1 MYSERQMQMD
11 PYKLT
16 IQREIDRW
24 DEGIP
29 LGNGELGALVF
40 GSAKKLTVS
49 LDRGDI
55 WDESG
60 SPENTPG
67 FCYANLVK
75 WAKSGNRKAIYK
87 TFDLP
92 YQRPTP
98 TKLPCGRLE
107 LFVQGDRV
115 PQDCCFALD
124 LKTAVC
130 TFTNGDFRL
139 AAFVHAAQGVGVLK
153 TEGAPVKIHL
163 VRPKFGKRTKY
174 SAFFERFSRRA
185 AVSNKLKNVKY
196 PEPVLKHPFVQDVRV
211 QLFIQPL
218 NDGSAFGV
226 AVGERQTACGQEFA
240 FYAYSGRGE
249 APLENILT
257 EKVTDALQK
266 GYDALFPSHR
276 AWWRAYNARSEICVP
291 DDYIQS
297 RYNMG
302 NYLLGSASRKGNFP
316 MPLQGLWTACDDKY
330 LPPWKGD
337 YHHDLNTELTYLS
350 FLKANRLEQGECFL
364 DYLASLTERGRDFAR
379 NFYDADGICLPA
391 VMDIDGY
398 ALGGWP
404 MYSLSPTNQ
413 LWLCQSFERCYAYTG
428 DVEFLRKTA
437 YPFIEQS
444 ARCILSLLQE
454 DAEGFYVLPVS
465 SSPEIHD
472 NTQKSFLTPNSNYD
486 QALLLYTFS
495 CLARLADVLGKAD
508 DRRLWEATLQKLRPL
523 AVNAAHVLR
532 LSRDEDLRESH
543 RHQSHAMAIYPLRL
557 LDYARPKDAEI
568 IDATLQYTASLGSK
582 AYTGYSF
589 AWLAALYAAAK
600 NGEKALEYLEIF
612 WRYFCSVNTFHLNGD
627 YTKQG
632 YSDLTYR
639 PFTLEGNFCA
649 LDALQEMLLYAENGV
664 LELFPAVPSAW
675 RDVSFR
681 TLRAWGGVLV
691 SAERRGGKLLRAAFT
706 AENDVSFLLRG
717 TVQDLRFTGGESEPT
732 ENGMLIT
739 LKKGETLSIQTEN
752 DA

>member
-1 MYSERQMQMD
+1 MD

-16 IQREIDRW
+16 IPREIDRW

-29 LGNGELGALVF
+29 LGNGEMGALVF

-55 WDESG
+55 WDKSG

-75 WAKSGNRKAIYK
+75 WAKSGDRKAIYK

-196 PEPVLKHPFVQDVRV
+196 PEPVLKHPFVQDVCV

-249 APLENILT
+249 ALENILT
-257 EKVTDALQK
+257 EKVTDALRK

-316 MPLQGLWTACDDKY
+316 MPLQGLWTACDDQY

-428 DVEFLRKTA
+428 DKEFLRKTA

-543 RHQSHAMAIYPLRL
+543 RHQSHAMAIPTVILAIGFTYMPYDSMTMLWKCVTVL
-557 LDYARPKDAEI
+557 LYNIGFQFFYMFMFDSYTNI
-568 IDATLQYTASLGSK
+568 INVLSPNTYERSDVNSVTAVVD
-582 AYTGYSF
+582 SF
-589 AWLAALYAAAK
+589 APTIAGFLLPLLAQLITGQNTIYDMRIYRAVFPPLLLF
-600 NGEKALEYLEIF
+600 GLLLTVFIH
-612 WRYFCSVNTFHLNGD
+612 VNTEEKIVQAKTHVVQIKFW
-627 YTKQG
+627 
-632 YSDLTYR
+632 
-639 PFTLEGNFCA
+639 
-649 LDALQEMLLYAENGV
+649 DALRAVVKNKYFWIISLAGWIGFLESSFATILAWLYN
-664 LELFPAVPSAW
+664 
-675 RDVSFR
+675 
-681 TLRAWGGVLV
+681 
-691 SAERRGGKLLRAAFT
+691 RRW
-706 AENDVSFLLRG
+706 
-717 TVQDLRFTGGESEPT
+717 
-732 ENGMLIT
+732 
-739 LKKGETLSIQTEN
+739 
-752 DA
+752 

>member
-16 IQREIDRW
+16 IPREIDRW

-29 LGNGELGALVF
+29 LGNGEMGALVF

-55 WDESG
+55 WDKSG

-107 LFVQGDRV
+107 LLVQGDRV

-139 AAFVHAAQGVGVLK
+139 AAFVHAAQGVGMLK
-153 TEGAPVKIHL
+153 TEGAPVKIRL

-196 PEPVLKHPFVQDVRV
+196 PAPVLKQQLVRDVRV

-257 EKVTDALQK
+257 EKVTDALRK

-276 AWWRAYNARSEICVP
+276 AWWRAYNARSEVCVP

-302 NYLLGSASRKGNFP
+302 NYLLGSASRKGCFP

-379 NFYDADGICLPA
+379 DFYDADGICLPA
-391 VMDIDGY
+391 VMDIDGC

-454 DAEGFYVLPVS
+454 DAEGFYVLPIS

-543 RHQSHAMAIYPLRL
+543 RHQSHAMAIPTVILAIGFTYMPYDSMTMLWKCVTVL
-557 LDYARPKDAEI
+557 LYNIGFQFFYMFMFDSYTNI
-568 IDATLQYTASLGSK
+568 INVLSPNTYERSDVNSVTAVVD
-582 AYTGYSF
+582 SF
-589 AWLAALYAAAK
+589 APTIAGFLLPLLAQLITGQNTIYDMRIYRAVFPPLLLFGLLLTVFIHVNTEEKIVQAKTHVVQIKFWDALRAVAK
-600 NGEKALEYLEIF
+600 NKYFWIISLAGWIGFLESSFATILA
-612 WRYFCSVNTFHLNGD
+612 W
-627 YTKQG
+627 
-632 YSDLTYR
+632 
-639 PFTLEGNFCA
+639 
-649 LDALQEMLLYAENGV
+649 LYN
-664 LELFPAVPSAW
+664 
-675 RDVSFR
+675 
-681 TLRAWGGVLV
+681 
-691 SAERRGGKLLRAAFT
+691 RRW
-706 AENDVSFLLRG
+706 
-717 TVQDLRFTGGESEPT
+717 
-732 ENGMLIT
+732 
-739 LKKGETLSIQTEN
+739 
-752 DA
+752 

>member
-16 IQREIDRW
+16 IPREIDRW

-29 LGNGELGALVF
+29 LGNGEMGALVF

-55 WDESG
+55 WDKSG

-75 WAKSGNRKAIYK
+75 WAKNGDRKAIYK

-107 LFVQGDRV
+107 LLVQGDRV
-115 PQDCCFALD
+115 PQDCCFSLD
-124 LKTAVC
+124 LKTAIC

-139 AAFVHAAQGVGVLK
+139 AAFVHAAQGVGMLK
-153 TEGAPVKIHL
+153 TEGAPVKIRL

-196 PEPVLKHPFVQDVRV
+196 PAPVFKQQLVRDVRV

-226 AVGERQTACGQEFA
+226 AVGERQTAWGQEFA

-257 EKVTDALQK
+257 EKVTDALRK

-316 MPLQGLWTACDDKY
+316 MPLQGLWTACDDQY

-379 NFYDADGICLPA
+379 DFYDADGICLPA

-543 RHQSHAMAIYPLRL
+543 RHQSHAMAIPTVILAIGFTYMPYDSMTMLWKCVTVL
-557 LDYARPKDAEI
+557 LYNIGFQFFYMFMFDSYTNI
-568 IDATLQYTASLGSK
+568 INVLSPNTYERSDVNSVTAVVD
-582 AYTGYSF
+582 SF
-589 AWLAALYAAAK
+589 APTIAGFLLPLLAQLITGQNTIYDMRIYRAVFPPLLLFGLLLTVFIHVNTEEKIVQAKTHVVQIKFWDALRAVAK
-600 NGEKALEYLEIF
+600 NKYFWIISLAGWIGFLESSFATILA
-612 WRYFCSVNTFHLNGD
+612 W
-627 YTKQG
+627 
-632 YSDLTYR
+632 
-639 PFTLEGNFCA
+639 
-649 LDALQEMLLYAENGV
+649 LYN
-664 LELFPAVPSAW
+664 
-675 RDVSFR
+675 
-681 TLRAWGGVLV
+681 
-691 SAERRGGKLLRAAFT
+691 RRW
-706 AENDVSFLLRG
+706 
-717 TVQDLRFTGGESEPT
+717 
-732 ENGMLIT
+732 
-739 LKKGETLSIQTEN
+739 
-752 DA
+752 

>member
-1 MYSERQMQMD
+1 MQMD

-16 IQREIDRW
+16 ISREIDRW

-55 WDESG
+55 WDKSG

-75 WAKSGNRKAIYK
+75 WAKSGDRKAIYK

-115 PQDCCFALD
+115 PQDCCFSLD

-139 AAFVHAAQGVGVLK
+139 AAFVHAAQGVGMLK

-196 PEPVLKHPFVQDVRV
+196 PAPVLKQQLVRDVCV

-249 APLENILT
+249 ALENILT
-257 EKVTDALQK
+257 EKVTDALRK

-316 MPLQGLWTACDDKY
+316 MPLQGLWTACDDQY

-379 NFYDADGICLPA
+379 DFYEADGICLPA

-428 DVEFLRKTA
+428 DKEFLRKTA

-532 LSRDEDLRESH
+532 LSPDEDLRESH
-543 RHQSHAMAIYPLRL
+543 RHQSHAMAIPTVILAIGFTYMPYDSMTMLWKCVTVL
-557 LDYARPKDAEI
+557 LYNIGFQFFYMFMFDSYTNI
-568 IDATLQYTASLGSK
+568 INVLSPNTYERSDVNSVTAVVD
-582 AYTGYSF
+582 SF
-589 AWLAALYAAAK
+589 APTIAGFLLPLLAQLITGQNTIYDMRIYRAVFPPLLLF
-600 NGEKALEYLEIF
+600 GLLLTVFIH
-612 WRYFCSVNTFHLNGD
+612 VNTEEKIVQAKTHVVQIKFW
-627 YTKQG
+627 
-632 YSDLTYR
+632 
-639 PFTLEGNFCA
+639 
-649 LDALQEMLLYAENGV
+649 DALRAVMKNKYFWIISLAGWIGFLESSFATILAWLYN
-664 LELFPAVPSAW
+664 
-675 RDVSFR
+675 
-681 TLRAWGGVLV
+681 
-691 SAERRGGKLLRAAFT
+691 RRW
-706 AENDVSFLLRG
+706 
-717 TVQDLRFTGGESEPT
+717 
-732 ENGMLIT
+732 
-739 LKKGETLSIQTEN
+739 
-752 DA
+752 

>member
-16 IQREIDRW
+16 IPREIDRW

-55 WDESG
+55 WDKSG

-75 WAKSGNRKAIYK
+75 WAKSGDRKAIYK

-107 LFVQGDRV
+107 LFVQDDRV
-115 PQDCCFALD
+115 PQDCCFSLD

-139 AAFVHAAQGVGVLK
+139 AAFVHAAQGVGMLK
-153 TEGAPVKIHL
+153 TEGAPVKIRL

-196 PEPVLKHPFVQDVRV
+196 PAPVLKQQLVRDVRV

-428 DVEFLRKTA
+428 DKEFLRKTA

-543 RHQSHAMAIYPLRL
+543 RHQSHAMAIPTVILAIGFTYMPYDSMTMLWKCVTVL
-557 LDYARPKDAEI
+557 LYNIGFQFFYMFMFDSYTNI
-568 IDATLQYTASLGSK
+568 INVLSPNTYERSDVNSVTAVVD
-582 AYTGYSF
+582 SF
-589 AWLAALYAAAK
+589 APTIAGFLLPLLAQLITGQNTIYDMRIYRAVFPPLLLFGLLLTVFIHVNTEEKIVQAKTHVVQIKFWDALRAVAK
-600 NGEKALEYLEIF
+600 NKYFWIISLAGWIGFLESSFATILA
-612 WRYFCSVNTFHLNGD
+612 W
-627 YTKQG
+627 
-632 YSDLTYR
+632 
-639 PFTLEGNFCA
+639 
-649 LDALQEMLLYAENGV
+649 LYN
-664 LELFPAVPSAW
+664 
-675 RDVSFR
+675 
-681 TLRAWGGVLV
+681 
-691 SAERRGGKLLRAAFT
+691 RRW
-706 AENDVSFLLRG
+706 
-717 TVQDLRFTGGESEPT
+717 
-732 ENGMLIT
+732 
-739 LKKGETLSIQTEN
+739 
-752 DA
+752 

>member
-16 IQREIDRW
+16 IPREIDRW

-29 LGNGELGALVF
+29 LGNGEMGALVF

-55 WDESG
+55 WDKSG

-115 PQDCCFALD
+115 PQDCCFSLD

-139 AAFVHAAQGVGVLK
+139 AAFVHAAQGVGMLK

-196 PEPVLKHPFVQDVRV
+196 PAPVLKQQLVRDVRV
-211 QLFIQPL
+211 QFFVQPL

-226 AVGERQTACGQEFA
+226 AVGERQTAYGQEFA

-249 APLENILT
+249 ALENILT
-257 EKVTDALQK
+257 EKVTDALRK

-316 MPLQGLWTACDDKY
+316 MPLQGLWTACDDQY

-379 NFYDADGICLPA
+379 DFYDADGICLPA

-428 DVEFLRKTA
+428 DKEFLRKTA

-454 DAEGFYVLPVS
+454 DAEGFYVLPIS

-543 RHQSHAMAIYPLRL
+543 RHQSHAKAIPTVILAIGFTYMPYDSMTMLWKCVTVL
-557 LDYARPKDAEI
+557 LYNIGFQFFYMFMFDSYTNI
-568 IDATLQYTASLGSK
+568 INVLSPNTYERSDVNSVTAVVD
-582 AYTGYSF
+582 SF
-589 AWLAALYAAAK
+589 APTIAGFLLPLLAQLITGQNTIYDMRIYRAVFPPLLLFGLLLTVFIHVNTEEKIVQAKTHVVQIKFWDALRAVAK
-600 NGEKALEYLEIF
+600 NKYFWIISLAGWIGFLESSFATILA
-612 WRYFCSVNTFHLNGD
+612 W
-627 YTKQG
+627 
-632 YSDLTYR
+632 
-639 PFTLEGNFCA
+639 
-649 LDALQEMLLYAENGV
+649 LYN
-664 LELFPAVPSAW
+664 
-675 RDVSFR
+675 
-681 TLRAWGGVLV
+681 
-691 SAERRGGKLLRAAFT
+691 RRW
-706 AENDVSFLLRG
+706 
-717 TVQDLRFTGGESEPT
+717 
-732 ENGMLIT
+732 
-739 LKKGETLSIQTEN
+739 
-752 DA
+752 

>member
-1 MYSERQMQMD
+1 MD

-16 IQREIDRW
+16 IPREIDRW

-55 WDESG
+55 WDKSG

-67 FCYANLVK
+67 FCYANLIK

-107 LFVQGDRV
+107 LIVQDDGGS
-115 PQDCCFALD
+115 QDCCFALD

-139 AAFVHAAQGVGVLK
+139 AAFVHAAQGVGMLK
-153 TEGAPVKIHL
+153 TEGAPVIIHL

-196 PEPVLKHPFVQDVRV
+196 PAPVLKQLLVRDVRV
-211 QLFIQPL
+211 QFFVQPL

-226 AVGERQTACGQEFA
+226 AVGERRTAYGQEFA
-240 FYAYSGRGE
+240 FYAYGTRGE
-249 APLENILT
+249 TPIENILT
-257 EKVTDALQK
+257 EKVVEALRK

-316 MPLQGLWTACDDKY
+316 MPLQGLWTACDDQY

-379 NFYDADGICLPA
+379 DFYDADGICLPA

-454 DAEGFYVLPVS
+454 DAEGFYVLPIS

-495 CLARLADVLGKAD
+495 SLAQLAGVLGKAD

-532 LSRDEDLRESH
+532 LSPDEDLQESH
-543 RHQSHAMAIYPLRL
+543 RHQSHAMAIPTVILAIGFTYMPYDSMTMLWKCVTVL
-557 LDYARPKDAEI
+557 LYNIGFQFFYMFMFDSYTNI
-568 IDATLQYTASLGSK
+568 INVLSPNTYERSDVNSVTAVVD
-582 AYTGYSF
+582 SF
-589 AWLAALYAAAK
+589 APTIAGFLLPLLAQLITGQNTIYDMRIYRAVFPPLLLF
-600 NGEKALEYLEIF
+600 GLLLTVFIH
-612 WRYFCSVNTFHLNGD
+612 VNTEEKIVQAKTHVVQIKFW
-627 YTKQG
+627 
-632 YSDLTYR
+632 
-639 PFTLEGNFCA
+639 
-649 LDALQEMLLYAENGV
+649 DALRAVMKNKYFWIISLAGWIGFLESSFATILAWLYN
-664 LELFPAVPSAW
+664 
-675 RDVSFR
+675 
-681 TLRAWGGVLV
+681 
-691 SAERRGGKLLRAAFT
+691 RRW
-706 AENDVSFLLRG
+706 
-717 TVQDLRFTGGESEPT
+717 
-732 ENGMLIT
+732 
-739 LKKGETLSIQTEN
+739 
-752 DA
+752 

>member
-16 IQREIDRW
+16 ISREIDRW

-55 WDESG
+55 WDKSG

-75 WAKSGNRKAIYK
+75 WAKSGDRKAIYK

-115 PQDCCFALD
+115 PQDCCFSLD

-139 AAFVHAAQGVGVLK
+139 AAFVHAAQGVGMLK

-196 PEPVLKHPFVQDVRV
+196 PAPVLKQQLVRDVCV

-249 APLENILT
+249 ALENILT
-257 EKVTDALQK
+257 EKVTDALRK

-316 MPLQGLWTACDDKY
+316 MPLQGLWTACDDQY

-337 YHHDLNTELTYLS
+337 YHHELNTELTYLC
-350 FLKANRLEQGECFL
+350 FLKAIRLEQGE
-364 DYLASLTERGRDFAR
+364 
-379 NFYDADGICLPA
+379 
-391 VMDIDGY
+391 
-398 ALGGWP
+398 
-404 MYSLSPTNQ
+404 
-413 LWLCQSFERCYAYTG
+413 
-428 DVEFLRKTA
+428 
-437 YPFIEQS
+437 
-444 ARCILSLLQE
+444 
-454 DAEGFYVLPVS
+454 
-465 SSPEIHD
+465 
-472 NTQKSFLTPNSNYD
+472 
-486 QALLLYTFS
+486 
-495 CLARLADVLGKAD
+495 
-508 DRRLWEATLQKLRPL
+508 
-523 AVNAAHVLR
+523 
-532 LSRDEDLRESH
+532 
-543 RHQSHAMAIYPLRL
+543 
-557 LDYARPKDAEI
+557 
-568 IDATLQYTASLGSK
+568 
-582 AYTGYSF
+582 
-589 AWLAALYAAAK
+589 
-600 NGEKALEYLEIF
+600 
-612 WRYFCSVNTFHLNGD
+612 
-627 YTKQG
+627 
-632 YSDLTYR
+632 
-639 PFTLEGNFCA
+639 
-649 LDALQEMLLYAENGV
+649 
-664 LELFPAVPSAW
+664 
-675 RDVSFR
+675 
-681 TLRAWGGVLV
+681 
-691 SAERRGGKLLRAAFT
+691 
-706 AENDVSFLLRG
+706 
-717 TVQDLRFTGGESEPT
+717 
-732 ENGMLIT
+732 
-739 LKKGETLSIQTEN
+739 
-752 DA
+752 

>member
-16 IQREIDRW
+16 IPREIDRW

-29 LGNGELGALVF
+29 LGNGEMGALVF

-55 WDESG
+55 WDKSG

-115 PQDCCFALD
+115 PQDCCFSLD

-139 AAFVHAAQGVGVLK
+139 AAFVHAAQGVGMLK
-153 TEGAPVKIHL
+153 TEGAPVKIRL

-196 PEPVLKHPFVQDVRV
+196 PEPVLKHPLVQDVCV

-249 APLENILT
+249 ALENILT
-257 EKVTDALQK
+257 EKVTDALRK

-316 MPLQGLWTACDDKY
+316 MPLQGLWTACDDQY

-379 NFYDADGICLPA
+379 DFYDADGICLPA

-454 DAEGFYVLPVS
+454 DAEGFYVLPIS

-543 RHQSHAMAIYPLRL
+543 RHQSHAMAIPTVILAIGFTYMPYDSMTMLWKCVTVL
-557 LDYARPKDAEI
+557 LYNIGFQFFYMFMFDSYTNI
-568 IDATLQYTASLGSK
+568 INVLSPNTYERSDVNSVTAVVD
-582 AYTGYSF
+582 SF
-589 AWLAALYAAAK
+589 APTIAGFLLPLLAQLITGQNTIYDMRIYRAVFPPLLLF
-600 NGEKALEYLEIF
+600 GLLLTVFIH
-612 WRYFCSVNTFHLNGD
+612 VNTEEKIVQAKTHVVQIKFW
-627 YTKQG
+627 
-632 YSDLTYR
+632 
-639 PFTLEGNFCA
+639 
-649 LDALQEMLLYAENGV
+649 DALRAVVKNKYFWIISLAGWIGFLESSFATILAWLYN
-664 LELFPAVPSAW
+664 
-675 RDVSFR
+675 
-681 TLRAWGGVLV
+681 
-691 SAERRGGKLLRAAFT
+691 RRW
-706 AENDVSFLLRG
+706 
-717 TVQDLRFTGGESEPT
+717 
-732 ENGMLIT
+732 
-739 LKKGETLSIQTEN
+739 
-752 DA
+752 

>member
-16 IQREIDRW
+16 IPREIDRW

-29 LGNGELGALVF
+29 LGNGEMGALVF

-55 WDESG
+55 WDKSG

-115 PQDCCFALD
+115 PQDCCFSLD

-139 AAFVHAAQGVGVLK
+139 AAFVHAAQGVGMLK

-196 PEPVLKHPFVQDVRV
+196 PAPVLKQQLVRDVRV
-211 QLFIQPL
+211 QFFVQPL

-226 AVGERQTACGQEFA
+226 AVGERQTAYGQEFA

-249 APLENILT
+249 ALENILT
-257 EKVTDALQK
+257 EKVTDALRK

-316 MPLQGLWTACDDKY
+316 MPLQGLWTACDDQY

-379 NFYDADGICLPA
+379 DFYDADGICLPA

-543 RHQSHAMAIYPLRL
+543 RHQSHAMAIPTVILAIGFTYMPYDSMTMLWKCVTVL
-557 LDYARPKDAEI
+557 LYNIGFQFFYMFMFDSYTNI
-568 IDATLQYTASLGSK
+568 INVLSPNTYERSDVNSVTAVVD
-582 AYTGYSF
+582 SF
-589 AWLAALYAAAK
+589 APTIAGFLLPLLAQLITGQNTIYDMRIYRAVFPPLLLFGLLLTVFIHVNTEEKIVQAKTHVVQIKFWDALRAVAK
-600 NGEKALEYLEIF
+600 NKYFWIISLAGWIGFLESSFATILA
-612 WRYFCSVNTFHLNGD
+612 W
-627 YTKQG
+627 
-632 YSDLTYR
+632 
-639 PFTLEGNFCA
+639 
-649 LDALQEMLLYAENGV
+649 LYN
-664 LELFPAVPSAW
+664 
-675 RDVSFR
+675 
-681 TLRAWGGVLV
+681 
-691 SAERRGGKLLRAAFT
+691 RRW
-706 AENDVSFLLRG
+706 
-717 TVQDLRFTGGESEPT
+717 
-732 ENGMLIT
+732 
-739 LKKGETLSIQTEN
+739 
-752 DA
+752 

>member
-16 IQREIDRW
+16 IPREIDRW

-55 WDESG
+55 WDKSG

-67 FCYANLVK
+67 FCYANLIK

-107 LFVQGDRV
+107 LIVQDDGGS
-115 PQDCCFALD
+115 QDCCFALD

-139 AAFVHAAQGVGVLK
+139 AAFVHAAQGVGMLK
-153 TEGAPVKIHL
+153 TEGAPVIIHL

-196 PEPVLKHPFVQDVRV
+196 PAPVLKQLLVRDVRV
-211 QLFIQPL
+211 QFFVQPL

-226 AVGERQTACGQEFA
+226 AVGERRTAYGQEFA
-240 FYAYSGRGE
+240 FYAYGTRGE
-249 APLENILT
+249 TPIENILT
-257 EKVTDALQK
+257 EKVVEALRK

-316 MPLQGLWTACDDKY
+316 MPLQGLWTACDDQY

-379 NFYDADGICLPA
+379 DFYDADGICLPA

-428 DVEFLRKTA
+428 DKEFLRKTA

-532 LSRDEDLRESH
+532 LSPDEDLRESH
-543 RHQSHAMAIYPLRL
+543 RHQSHAMAIPTVILAIGFTYMPYDSMTMLWKCVTVL
-557 LDYARPKDAEI
+557 LYNIGFQFFYMFMFDSYTNI
-568 IDATLQYTASLGSK
+568 INVLSPNTYERSDVNSVSVTAVVD
-582 AYTGYSF
+582 SF
-589 AWLAALYAAAK
+589 APTIAGFLLPLLAQLITGQNTIYDMRIYRAVFPPLLLF
-600 NGEKALEYLEIF
+600 GLLLTVFIH
-612 WRYFCSVNTFHLNGD
+612 VNTEEKIVQAKTHVVQIKFW
-627 YTKQG
+627 
-632 YSDLTYR
+632 
-639 PFTLEGNFCA
+639 
-649 LDALQEMLLYAENGV
+649 DALRAVMKNKYFWIISLAGWIGFLESSFATILAWLYN
-664 LELFPAVPSAW
+664 
-675 RDVSFR
+675 
-681 TLRAWGGVLV
+681 
-691 SAERRGGKLLRAAFT
+691 RRW
-706 AENDVSFLLRG
+706 
-717 TVQDLRFTGGESEPT
+717 
-732 ENGMLIT
+732 
-739 LKKGETLSIQTEN
+739 
-752 DA
+752 

>member
-1 MYSERQMQMD
+1 MQMD

-16 IQREIDRW
+16 IPREIDRW

-55 WDESG
+55 WDKSG

-75 WAKSGNRKAIYK
+75 WAKSGDRKAIYK

-107 LFVQGDRV
+107 LFVQDDRV
-115 PQDCCFALD
+115 PQDCCFSLD

-139 AAFVHAAQGVGVLK
+139 AAFVHAAQGVGMLK
-153 TEGAPVKIHL
+153 TEGAPVKIRL

-196 PEPVLKHPFVQDVRV
+196 PAPVLKQQLVRDVRV

-543 RHQSHAMAIYPLRL
+543 RHQSHAMAIPTVILAIGFTYMPYDSMTMLWKCVTVL
-557 LDYARPKDAEI
+557 LYNIGFQFFYMFMFDSYTNI
-568 IDATLQYTASLGSK
+568 INVLSPNTYERSDVNSVTAVVD
-582 AYTGYSF
+582 SF
-589 AWLAALYAAAK
+589 APTIAGFLLPLLAQLITGQNTIYDMRIYRAVFPPLLLF
-600 NGEKALEYLEIF
+600 GLLLTVFIH
-612 WRYFCSVNTFHLNGD
+612 VNTEEKIVQAKTHVVQIKFW
-627 YTKQG
+627 
-632 YSDLTYR
+632 
-639 PFTLEGNFCA
+639 
-649 LDALQEMLLYAENGV
+649 DALRAVVKNKYFWIISLAGWIGFLESSFATILAWLYN
-664 LELFPAVPSAW
+664 
-675 RDVSFR
+675 
-681 TLRAWGGVLV
+681 
-691 SAERRGGKLLRAAFT
+691 RRW
-706 AENDVSFLLRG
+706 
-717 TVQDLRFTGGESEPT
+717 
-732 ENGMLIT
+732 
-739 LKKGETLSIQTEN
+739 
-752 DA
+752 

>member
-16 IQREIDRW
+16 IPREIDRW

-29 LGNGELGALVF
+29 LGNGEMGALVF

-55 WDESG
+55 WDKSG

-75 WAKSGNRKAIYK
+75 WAKSGDRKAIYK

-196 PEPVLKHPFVQDVRV
+196 PEPVLKHPFVQDVCV

-249 APLENILT
+249 ALENILT
-257 EKVTDALQK
+257 EKVTDALRK

-316 MPLQGLWTACDDKY
+316 MPLQGLWTACDDQY

-379 NFYDADGICLPA
+379 DFYEADGICLPA

-428 DVEFLRKTA
+428 DKEFLRKTA

-543 RHQSHAMAIYPLRL
+543 RHQSHAMAIPTVILAIGFTYMPYDSMTMLWKCVTVL
-557 LDYARPKDAEI
+557 LYNIGFQFFYMFMFDSYTNI
-568 IDATLQYTASLGSK
+568 INVLSPNTYERSDVNSVTAVVD
-582 AYTGYSF
+582 SF
-589 AWLAALYAAAK
+589 APTIAGFLLPLLAQLITGQNTIYDMRIYRAVFPPLLLFGLLLTVFIHVNTEEKIVQAKTHVVQIKFWDALRAVAK
-600 NGEKALEYLEIF
+600 NKYFWIISLAGWIGFLESSFATILA
-612 WRYFCSVNTFHLNGD
+612 W
-627 YTKQG
+627 
-632 YSDLTYR
+632 
-639 PFTLEGNFCA
+639 
-649 LDALQEMLLYAENGV
+649 LYN
-664 LELFPAVPSAW
+664 
-675 RDVSFR
+675 
-681 TLRAWGGVLV
+681 
-691 SAERRGGKLLRAAFT
+691 RRW
-706 AENDVSFLLRG
+706 
-717 TVQDLRFTGGESEPT
+717 
-732 ENGMLIT
+732 
-739 LKKGETLSIQTEN
+739 
-752 DA
+752 

>member
-16 IQREIDRW
+16 IPREIDRW

-29 LGNGELGALVF
+29 LGNGEMGALVF

-55 WDESG
+55 WDKSG

-75 WAKSGNRKAIYK
+75 WAKSGDRKAIYK

-139 AAFVHAAQGVGVLK
+139 AAFVHAAQGVGMLK
-153 TEGAPVKIHL
+153 TEGAPVKIRL

-196 PEPVLKHPFVQDVRV
+196 PEPVLKHPLVQDVCV

-249 APLENILT
+249 ALENILT
-257 EKVTDALQK
+257 EKVTDALRK

-316 MPLQGLWTACDDKY
+316 MPLQGLWTACDDQY

-379 NFYDADGICLPA
+379 DFYDADGICLPA

-428 DVEFLRKTA
+428 DKEFLRKTA

-532 LSRDEDLRESH
+532 LSPDEDLRESH
-543 RHQSHAMAIYPLRL
+543 RHQSHAMAIPTVILAIGFTYMPYDSMTMLWKCVTVL
-557 LDYARPKDAEI
+557 LYNIGFQFFYMFMFDSYTNI
-568 IDATLQYTASLGSK
+568 INVLSPNTYERSDVNSVTAVVD
-582 AYTGYSF
+582 SF
-589 AWLAALYAAAK
+589 APTIAGFLLPLLAQLITGQNTIYDMRIYRAVFPPLLLFGLLLTVFIHVNTEEKIVQAKTHVVQIKFWDALRAVAK
-600 NGEKALEYLEIF
+600 NKYFWIISLAGWIGFLESSFATILA
-612 WRYFCSVNTFHLNGD
+612 W
-627 YTKQG
+627 
-632 YSDLTYR
+632 
-639 PFTLEGNFCA
+639 
-649 LDALQEMLLYAENGV
+649 LYN
-664 LELFPAVPSAW
+664 
-675 RDVSFR
+675 
-681 TLRAWGGVLV
+681 
-691 SAERRGGKLLRAAFT
+691 RRW
-706 AENDVSFLLRG
+706 
-717 TVQDLRFTGGESEPT
+717 
-732 ENGMLIT
+732 
-739 LKKGETLSIQTEN
+739 
-752 DA
+752 

>member
-1 MYSERQMQMD
+1 MQMD

-29 LGNGELGALVF
+29 LGNGEMGALVF

-55 WDESG
+55 WDKSG

-115 PQDCCFALD
+115 PQDCCFSLD

-139 AAFVHAAQGVGVLK
+139 AAFVHAAQGVGMLK
-153 TEGAPVKIHL
+153 TEGAPVKIRL

-196 PEPVLKHPFVQDVRV
+196 PAPVFKQQLVRDVRV

-226 AVGERQTACGQEFA
+226 AVGERQTAWGQEFA

-257 EKVTDALQK
+257 EKVTDALRK

-316 MPLQGLWTACDDKY
+316 MPLQGLWTACDDQY

-379 NFYDADGICLPA
+379 DFYDADGICLPA

-543 RHQSHAMAIYPLRL
+543 RHQSHAMAIPTVILAIGFTYMPYDSMTMLWKCVTVL
-557 LDYARPKDAEI
+557 LYNIGFQFFSMFMFDSYTNI
-568 IDATLQYTASLGSK
+568 INVLSPNTYERSDVNSVTAVVD
-582 AYTGYSF
+582 SF
-589 AWLAALYAAAK
+589 APTIAGFLLPLLAQLITGQNTIYDMRIYRAVFPPLLLFGLLLTVFIHVNTEEKIVQAKTHVVQIKFWDALRAVAK
-600 NGEKALEYLEIF
+600 NKYFWIISLAGWIGFLESSFATILA
-612 WRYFCSVNTFHLNGD
+612 W
-627 YTKQG
+627 
-632 YSDLTYR
+632 
-639 PFTLEGNFCA
+639 
-649 LDALQEMLLYAENGV
+649 LYN
-664 LELFPAVPSAW
+664 
-675 RDVSFR
+675 
-681 TLRAWGGVLV
+681 
-691 SAERRGGKLLRAAFT
+691 RRW
-706 AENDVSFLLRG
+706 
-717 TVQDLRFTGGESEPT
+717 
-732 ENGMLIT
+732 
-739 LKKGETLSIQTEN
+739 
-752 DA
+752 

>member
-1 MYSERQMQMD
+1 MD

-16 IQREIDRW
+16 IPREIDRW

-55 WDESG
+55 WDKSG

-75 WAKSGNRKAIYK
+75 WAKSGDRKAIYK

-107 LFVQGDRV
+107 LFVQDDRV
-115 PQDCCFALD
+115 PQDCCFSLD

-139 AAFVHAAQGVGVLK
+139 AAFVHAAQGVGMLK
-153 TEGAPVKIHL
+153 TEGAPVKIRL

-196 PEPVLKHPFVQDVRV
+196 PAPVLKQQLVRDVRV

-543 RHQSHAMAIYPLRL
+543 RHQSHAMAIPTVILAIGFTYMPYDSMTMLWKCVTVL
-557 LDYARPKDAEI
+557 LYNIGFQFFYMFMFDSYTNI
-568 IDATLQYTASLGSK
+568 INVLSPNTYERSDVNSVTAVVD
-582 AYTGYSF
+582 SF
-589 AWLAALYAAAK
+589 APTIAGFLLPLLAQLITGQNTIYDMRIYRAVFPPLLLF
-600 NGEKALEYLEIF
+600 GLLLTVFIH
-612 WRYFCSVNTFHLNGD
+612 VNTEEKIVQAKTHVVQIKFW
-627 YTKQG
+627 
-632 YSDLTYR
+632 
-639 PFTLEGNFCA
+639 
-649 LDALQEMLLYAENGV
+649 DALRAVVKNKYFWIISLAGWIGFLESSFATILAWLYN
-664 LELFPAVPSAW
+664 
-675 RDVSFR
+675 
-681 TLRAWGGVLV
+681 
-691 SAERRGGKLLRAAFT
+691 RRW
-706 AENDVSFLLRG
+706 
-717 TVQDLRFTGGESEPT
+717 
-732 ENGMLIT
+732 
-739 LKKGETLSIQTEN
+739 
-752 DA
+752 

>member
-55 WDESG
+55 WDKSG

-139 AAFVHAAQGVGVLK
+139 AAFVHVAQGVGMLK
-153 TEGAPVKIHL
+153 TEGAPVKIRL

-196 PEPVLKHPFVQDVRV
+196 PEPVLKQQLVRDVRV

-226 AVGERQTACGQEFA
+226 AVGERQTAWGQEFA

-249 APLENILT
+249 ALENILT
-257 EKVTDALQK
+257 EKVTDALRK

-428 DVEFLRKTA
+428 DIEFLRKTA

-454 DAEGFYVLPVS
+454 DTEGFYVLPIS

-508 DRRLWEATLQKLRPL
+508 DRRLWEATLQKLCPL

-543 RHQSHAMAIYPLRL
+543 RHQSHAMAIPTVILAIGFTYMPYDSMTMLWKCVTVL
-557 LDYARPKDAEI
+557 LYNIGFQFFYMFMFDSYTNI
-568 IDATLQYTASLGSK
+568 INVLSPNTYERSDVNSVTAVVD
-582 AYTGYSF
+582 SF
-589 AWLAALYAAAK
+589 APTIAGFLLPLLAQLIAGQNTIYDMRIYRAVFPPLLLFGLLLTVFIHVNTEEKIVQAKTHVVQIKFWDALRAVAK
-600 NGEKALEYLEIF
+600 NKYFWIISLAGWIGFLESSFATILA
-612 WRYFCSVNTFHLNGD
+612 W
-627 YTKQG
+627 
-632 YSDLTYR
+632 
-639 PFTLEGNFCA
+639 
-649 LDALQEMLLYAENGV
+649 LYN
-664 LELFPAVPSAW
+664 
-675 RDVSFR
+675 
-681 TLRAWGGVLV
+681 
-691 SAERRGGKLLRAAFT
+691 RRW
-706 AENDVSFLLRG
+706 
-717 TVQDLRFTGGESEPT
+717 
-732 ENGMLIT
+732 
-739 LKKGETLSIQTEN
+739 
-752 DA
+752 

>member
-1 MYSERQMQMD
+1 MKHILVHSEGQMQMD

-16 IQREIDRW
+16 IQREINRW

-55 WDESG
+55 WDKSG

-75 WAKSGNRKAIYK
+75 WAKSGDRKAIYK

-124 LKTAVC
+124 LKTAAC
-130 TFTNGDFRL
+130 TFTNGGFRL
-139 AAFVHAAQGVGVLK
+139 TAFVHAAQGVGMLK
-153 TEGAPVKIHL
+153 TEGAPVKIRL
-163 VRPKFGKRTKY
+163 VRPNFGKRTKY

-196 PEPVLKHPFVQDVRV
+196 PAPVLKQLVRDVRV

-249 APLENILT
+249 ALENILT
-257 EKVTDALQK
+257 EKVTDALRK

-316 MPLQGLWTACDDKY
+316 MPLQGLWTACDDQY

-413 LWLCQSFERCYAYTG
+413 LWLCQSFERYYAYTG

-486 QALLLYTFS
+486 QALLLLGSLLSDFADPAPVHTTLSRSKTVCGSISDFLGTCTFTVLFGIS
-495 CLARLADVLGKAD
+495 YSVWCENAGFGETGITIIMGCICVLPVVSVRTRPNLLQAAALLLGSAVSYCLVHFASEVITYSANRVIYVLPCWIFAICF
-508 DRRLWEATLQKLRPL
+508 
-523 AVNAAHVLR
+523 AVYLGSLLLR
-532 LSRDEDLRESH
+532 LS
-543 RHQSHAMAIYPLRL
+543 
-557 LDYARPKDAEI
+557 AR
-568 IDATLQYTASLGSK
+568 
-582 AYTGYSF
+582 
-589 AWLAALYAAAK
+589 K
-600 NGEKALEYLEIF
+600 NKPQ
-612 WRYFCSVNTFHLNGD
+612 NG
-627 YTKQG
+627 
-632 YSDLTYR
+632 
-639 PFTLEGNFCA
+639 
-649 LDALQEMLLYAENGV
+649 NG
-664 LELFPAVPSAW
+664 
-675 RDVSFR
+675 
-681 TLRAWGGVLV
+681 
-691 SAERRGGKLLRAAFT
+691 
-706 AENDVSFLLRG
+706 
-717 TVQDLRFTGGESEPT
+717 
-732 ENGMLIT
+732 
-739 LKKGETLSIQTEN
+739 
-752 DA
+752 

>member
-1 MYSERQMQMD
+1 MQMD

-29 LGNGELGALVF
+29 LGNGEMGALVF

-55 WDESG
+55 WDKSG

-115 PQDCCFALD
+115 PQDCCFSLD

-139 AAFVHAAQGVGVLK
+139 AAFVHAAQGVGMLK
-153 TEGAPVKIHL
+153 TEGAPVKIRL

-196 PEPVLKHPFVQDVRV
+196 PAPVFKQQLVRDVRV

-226 AVGERQTACGQEFA
+226 AVGERQTAWGQEFA

-257 EKVTDALQK
+257 EKVTDALRK

-316 MPLQGLWTACDDKY
+316 MPLQGLWTACDDQY

-413 LWLCQSFERCYAYTG
+413 LWLCQSFERCFAYTG
-428 DVEFLRKTA
+428 DKEFLRKTA

-543 RHQSHAMAIYPLRL
+543 RHQSHAMAIPTVILAIGFTYMPYDSMTMLWKCVTVL
-557 LDYARPKDAEI
+557 LYNIGFQFFYMFMFDSYTNI
-568 IDATLQYTASLGSK
+568 INVLSPNTYERSDVNSITAVVD
-582 AYTGYSF
+582 SF
-589 AWLAALYAAAK
+589 APTIAGFLLPLLAQLITGQNTIYDMRIYRAVFPPLLLF
-600 NGEKALEYLEIF
+600 GLLLTVFIH
-612 WRYFCSVNTFHLNGD
+612 VNTEEKIVQAKTHVVQIKFW
-627 YTKQG
+627 
-632 YSDLTYR
+632 
-639 PFTLEGNFCA
+639 
-649 LDALQEMLLYAENGV
+649 DALRAVMKNKYFWIISLAGWIGFLESSFATILAWLYN
-664 LELFPAVPSAW
+664 
-675 RDVSFR
+675 
-681 TLRAWGGVLV
+681 
-691 SAERRGGKLLRAAFT
+691 RRW
-706 AENDVSFLLRG
+706 
-717 TVQDLRFTGGESEPT
+717 
-732 ENGMLIT
+732 
-739 LKKGETLSIQTEN
+739 
-752 DA
+752 

>member
-16 IQREIDRW
+16 IPREIDRW

-55 WDESG
+55 WDKSG

-75 WAKSGNRKAIYK
+75 WAKSGDRKAIYK

-107 LFVQGDRV
+107 LFVQDDRV
-115 PQDCCFALD
+115 PQDCCFSLD

-130 TFTNGDFRL
+130 TFTNGDFRF
-139 AAFVHAAQGVGVLK
+139 AAFVHAAQGVGMLK
-153 TEGAPVKIHL
+153 TEGAPVKIRL

-196 PEPVLKHPFVQDVRV
+196 PAPVLKQQLVRDVRV

-543 RHQSHAMAIYPLRL
+543 RHQSHAMAIPTVILAIGFTYMPYDSMTMLWKCVTVL
-557 LDYARPKDAEI
+557 LYNIGFQFFYMFMFDSYTNI
-568 IDATLQYTASLGSK
+568 INVLSPNTYERSDVNSVTAVVD
-582 AYTGYSF
+582 SF
-589 AWLAALYAAAK
+589 APTIAGFLLPLLAQLITGQNTIYDMRIYRAVFPPLLLF
-600 NGEKALEYLEIF
+600 GLLLTVFIH
-612 WRYFCSVNTFHLNGD
+612 VNTEEKIVQAKTHVVQIKFW
-627 YTKQG
+627 
-632 YSDLTYR
+632 
-639 PFTLEGNFCA
+639 
-649 LDALQEMLLYAENGV
+649 DALRAVVKNKYFWIISLAGWIGFLESSFATILAWLYN
-664 LELFPAVPSAW
+664 
-675 RDVSFR
+675 
-681 TLRAWGGVLV
+681 
-691 SAERRGGKLLRAAFT
+691 RRW
-706 AENDVSFLLRG
+706 
-717 TVQDLRFTGGESEPT
+717 
-732 ENGMLIT
+732 
-739 LKKGETLSIQTEN
+739 
-752 DA
+752 

>member
-1 MYSERQMQMD
+1 MQMD

-55 WDESG
+55 WDKSG

-115 PQDCCFALD
+115 PQDCCFSLD

-139 AAFVHAAQGVGVLK
+139 AAFVHAAQGVGMLK
-153 TEGAPVKIHL
+153 TEGAPVKIRL

-196 PEPVLKHPFVQDVRV
+196 PAPVFKQQLVRDVRV

-257 EKVTDALQK
+257 EKVTDALRK

-302 NYLLGSASRKGNFP
+302 NYLLGSASRKGCFP

-391 VMDIDGY
+391 VMDIDGC

-543 RHQSHAMAIYPLRL
+543 RHQSHAMAIPTVILAIGFTYMPYDSMTMLWKCVTVL
-557 LDYARPKDAEI
+557 LYNIGFQFFYMFMFDSYTNI
-568 IDATLQYTASLGSK
+568 INVLSPNTYERSDVNSVTAVVD
-582 AYTGYSF
+582 SF
-589 AWLAALYAAAK
+589 APTIAGFLLPLLAQLITGQNTIYDMRIYRAVFPPLLLF
-600 NGEKALEYLEIF
+600 GLLLTVFIH
-612 WRYFCSVNTFHLNGD
+612 VNTEEKIVQAKTHVVQIKFW
-627 YTKQG
+627 
-632 YSDLTYR
+632 
-639 PFTLEGNFCA
+639 
-649 LDALQEMLLYAENGV
+649 DALRAVMKNKYFWIISLAGWIGFLESSFATILAWLYN
-664 LELFPAVPSAW
+664 
-675 RDVSFR
+675 
-681 TLRAWGGVLV
+681 
-691 SAERRGGKLLRAAFT
+691 RRW
-706 AENDVSFLLRG
+706 
-717 TVQDLRFTGGESEPT
+717 
-732 ENGMLIT
+732 
-739 LKKGETLSIQTEN
+739 
-752 DA
+752 

>member
-1 MYSERQMQMD
+1 MD

-16 IQREIDRW
+16 IPREIDRW

-29 LGNGELGALVF
+29 LGNGEMGALVF

-55 WDESG
+55 WDKSG

-75 WAKSGNRKAIYK
+75 WAKSGDRKAIYK

-139 AAFVHAAQGVGVLK
+139 AAFVHAAQGVGMLK
-153 TEGAPVKIHL
+153 TEGAPVKIRL

-196 PEPVLKHPFVQDVRV
+196 PEPVLKHPLVQDVCV

-249 APLENILT
+249 ALENILT
-257 EKVTDALQK
+257 EKVTDALRK

-316 MPLQGLWTACDDKY
+316 MPLQGLWTACDDQY

-379 NFYDADGICLPA
+379 DFYDADGICLPA

-428 DVEFLRKTA
+428 DKEFLRKTA

-532 LSRDEDLRESH
+532 LSPDEDLRESH
-543 RHQSHAMAIYPLRL
+543 RHQSHAMAIPTVILAIGFTYMPYDSMTMLWKCVTVL
-557 LDYARPKDAEI
+557 LYNIGFQFFYMFMFDSYTNI
-568 IDATLQYTASLGSK
+568 INVLSPNTYERSDVNSVTAVVD
-582 AYTGYSF
+582 SF
-589 AWLAALYAAAK
+589 APTIAGFLLPLLAQLITGQNTIYDMRIYRAVFPPLLLFGLLLTVFIHVNTEEKIVQAKTHVVQIKFWDALRAVAK
-600 NGEKALEYLEIF
+600 NKYFWIISLAGWIGFLESSFATILA
-612 WRYFCSVNTFHLNGD
+612 W
-627 YTKQG
+627 
-632 YSDLTYR
+632 
-639 PFTLEGNFCA
+639 
-649 LDALQEMLLYAENGV
+649 LYN
-664 LELFPAVPSAW
+664 
-675 RDVSFR
+675 
-681 TLRAWGGVLV
+681 
-691 SAERRGGKLLRAAFT
+691 RRW
-706 AENDVSFLLRG
+706 
-717 TVQDLRFTGGESEPT
+717 
-732 ENGMLIT
+732 
-739 LKKGETLSIQTEN
+739 
-752 DA
+752 

>member
-16 IQREIDRW
+16 IPREIDRW

-55 WDESG
+55 WDKSG

-75 WAKSGNRKAIYK
+75 WAKSGDRKAIYK

-107 LFVQGDRV
+107 LFVQDDRV
-115 PQDCCFALD
+115 PQDCCFSLD

-139 AAFVHAAQGVGVLK
+139 AAFVHAAQGVGMLK
-153 TEGAPVKIHL
+153 TEGAPVKIRL

-196 PEPVLKHPFVQDVRV
+196 PAPVLKQQLVRDVRV

-543 RHQSHAMAIYPLRL
+543 RHQSHAMAIPTVILAIGFTYMPYDSMTMLWKCVTVL
-557 LDYARPKDAEI
+557 LYNIGFQFFYMFMFDSYTNI
-568 IDATLQYTASLGSK
+568 INVLSPNTYERSDVNSVTAVVD
-582 AYTGYSF
+582 SF
-589 AWLAALYAAAK
+589 APTIAGFLLPLLAQLITGQNTIYDMRIYRAVFPPLLLF
-600 NGEKALEYLEIF
+600 GLLLTVFIH
-612 WRYFCSVNTFHLNGD
+612 VNTEEKIVQAKTHVVQIKFW
-627 YTKQG
+627 
-632 YSDLTYR
+632 
-639 PFTLEGNFCA
+639 
-649 LDALQEMLLYAENGV
+649 DALRAVVKNKYFWIISLAGWIGFLESSFATILAWLYN
-664 LELFPAVPSAW
+664 
-675 RDVSFR
+675 
-681 TLRAWGGVLV
+681 
-691 SAERRGGKLLRAAFT
+691 RRW
-706 AENDVSFLLRG
+706 
-717 TVQDLRFTGGESEPT
+717 
-732 ENGMLIT
+732 
-739 LKKGETLSIQTEN
+739 
-752 DA
+752 

>member
-1 MYSERQMQMD
+1 MQMD

-16 IQREIDRW
+16 IPREIDRW

-29 LGNGELGALVF
+29 LGNGEMGALVF

-55 WDESG
+55 WDKSG

-75 WAKSGNRKAIYK
+75 WAKNGDRKAIYK

-107 LFVQGDRV
+107 LLVQGDRV
-115 PQDCCFALD
+115 PQDCCFSLD
-124 LKTAVC
+124 LKTAIC

-139 AAFVHAAQGVGVLK
+139 AAFVHAAQGVGMLK
-153 TEGAPVKIHL
+153 TEGAPVKIRL

-196 PEPVLKHPFVQDVRV
+196 PAPVFKQQLVRDVRV

-226 AVGERQTACGQEFA
+226 AVGERQTAWGQEFA

-257 EKVTDALQK
+257 EKVTDALRK

-316 MPLQGLWTACDDKY
+316 MPLQGLWTACDDQY

-379 NFYDADGICLPA
+379 DFYDADGICLPA

-543 RHQSHAMAIYPLRL
+543 RHQSHAMAIPTVILAIGFTYMPYDSMTMLWKCVTVL
-557 LDYARPKDAEI
+557 LYNIGFQFFYMFMFDSYTNI
-568 IDATLQYTASLGSK
+568 INVLSPNTYERSDVNSVTAVVD
-582 AYTGYSF
+582 SF
-589 AWLAALYAAAK
+589 APTIAGFLLPLLAQLITGQNTIYDMRIYRAVFPPLLLFGLLLTVFIHVNTEEKIVQAKTHVVQIKFWDALRAVAK
-600 NGEKALEYLEIF
+600 NKYFWIISLAGWIGFLESSFATILA
-612 WRYFCSVNTFHLNGD
+612 W
-627 YTKQG
+627 
-632 YSDLTYR
+632 
-639 PFTLEGNFCA
+639 
-649 LDALQEMLLYAENGV
+649 LYN
-664 LELFPAVPSAW
+664 
-675 RDVSFR
+675 
-681 TLRAWGGVLV
+681 
-691 SAERRGGKLLRAAFT
+691 RRW
-706 AENDVSFLLRG
+706 
-717 TVQDLRFTGGESEPT
+717 
-732 ENGMLIT
+732 
-739 LKKGETLSIQTEN
+739 
-752 DA
+752 

>member
-16 IQREIDRW
+16 IPREIDRW

-29 LGNGELGALVF
+29 LGNGEMGALVF

-55 WDESG
+55 WDKSG

-75 WAKSGNRKAIYK
+75 WAKSGDRKAIYK

-196 PEPVLKHPFVQDVRV
+196 PEPVLKHPFVQDVCV

-249 APLENILT
+249 ALENILT
-257 EKVTDALQK
+257 EKVTDALRK

-316 MPLQGLWTACDDKY
+316 MPLQGLWTACDDQY

-379 NFYDADGICLPA
+379 DFYEAGGICLPA

-428 DVEFLRKTA
+428 DKEFLRKTA

-543 RHQSHAMAIYPLRL
+543 RHQSHAMAIPTVILAIGFTYMPYDSMTMLWKCVTVL
-557 LDYARPKDAEI
+557 LYNIGFQFFYMFMFDSYTNI
-568 IDATLQYTASLGSK
+568 INVLSPNTYERSDVNSVTAVVD
-582 AYTGYSF
+582 SF
-589 AWLAALYAAAK
+589 APTIAGFLLPLLAQLITGQNTIYDMRIYRAVFPPLLLFGLLLTVFIHVNTEEKIVQAKTHVVQIKFWDALRAVAK
-600 NGEKALEYLEIF
+600 NKYFWIISLAGWIGFLESSFATILA
-612 WRYFCSVNTFHLNGD
+612 W
-627 YTKQG
+627 
-632 YSDLTYR
+632 
-639 PFTLEGNFCA
+639 
-649 LDALQEMLLYAENGV
+649 LYN
-664 LELFPAVPSAW
+664 
-675 RDVSFR
+675 
-681 TLRAWGGVLV
+681 
-691 SAERRGGKLLRAAFT
+691 RRW
-706 AENDVSFLLRG
+706 
-717 TVQDLRFTGGESEPT
+717 
-732 ENGMLIT
+732 
-739 LKKGETLSIQTEN
+739 
-752 DA
+752 

>member
-1 MYSERQMQMD
+1 MQMD

-16 IQREIDRW
+16 IPREIDRW

-55 WDESG
+55 WDKSG

-67 FCYANLVK
+67 FCYANLIK

-107 LFVQGDRV
+107 LIVQDDGGS
-115 PQDCCFALD
+115 QDCCFALD

-139 AAFVHAAQGVGVLK
+139 AAFVHAAQGVGMLK
-153 TEGAPVKIHL
+153 TEGAPVIIHL

-196 PEPVLKHPFVQDVRV
+196 PEPVLKHPFVQDVCV

-249 APLENILT
+249 ALENILT
-257 EKVTDALQK
+257 EKVTDALRK

-316 MPLQGLWTACDDKY
+316 MPLQGLWTACDDQY

-379 NFYDADGICLPA
+379 DFYEADGICLPA

-428 DVEFLRKTA
+428 DKEFLRKTA

-532 LSRDEDLRESH
+532 LSPDEDLRESH
-543 RHQSHAMAIYPLRL
+543 RHQSHAMAIPTVILAIGFTYMPYDSMTMLWKCVTVL
-557 LDYARPKDAEI
+557 LYNIGFQFFYMFMFDSYTNI
-568 IDATLQYTASLGSK
+568 INVLSPNTYERSDVNSVTAVVD
-582 AYTGYSF
+582 SF
-589 AWLAALYAAAK
+589 APTIAGFLLPLLAQLITGQNTIYDMRIYRAVFPPLLLFGLLLTVFIHVNTEEKIVQAKTHVVQIKFWDALRAVAK
-600 NGEKALEYLEIF
+600 NKYFWIISLAGWIGFLESSFATILA
-612 WRYFCSVNTFHLNGD
+612 W
-627 YTKQG
+627 
-632 YSDLTYR
+632 
-639 PFTLEGNFCA
+639 
-649 LDALQEMLLYAENGV
+649 LYN
-664 LELFPAVPSAW
+664 
-675 RDVSFR
+675 
-681 TLRAWGGVLV
+681 
-691 SAERRGGKLLRAAFT
+691 RRW
-706 AENDVSFLLRG
+706 
-717 TVQDLRFTGGESEPT
+717 
-732 ENGMLIT
+732 
-739 LKKGETLSIQTEN
+739 
-752 DA
+752 

>member
-16 IQREIDRW
+16 IPREIDRW

-29 LGNGELGALVF
+29 LGNGEMGALVF

-55 WDESG
+55 WDKSG

-75 WAKSGNRKAIYK
+75 WAKSGDRKAIYK

-196 PEPVLKHPFVQDVRV
+196 PEPVLKHPFVQDVCV

-249 APLENILT
+249 ALENILT
-257 EKVTDALQK
+257 EKVTDALRK

-316 MPLQGLWTACDDKY
+316 MPLQGLWTACDDQY

-428 DVEFLRKTA
+428 DKEFLRKTA

-543 RHQSHAMAIYPLRL
+543 RHQSHAMAIPTVILAIGFTYMPYDSMTMLWKCVTVL
-557 LDYARPKDAEI
+557 LYNIGFQFFYMFMFDSYTNI
-568 IDATLQYTASLGSK
+568 INVLSPNTYERSDVNSVTAVVD
-582 AYTGYSF
+582 SF
-589 AWLAALYAAAK
+589 APTIAGFLLPLLAQLITGQNTIYDMRIYRAVFPPLLLF
-600 NGEKALEYLEIF
+600 GLLLTVFIH
-612 WRYFCSVNTFHLNGD
+612 VNTEEKIVQAKTHVVQIKFW
-627 YTKQG
+627 
-632 YSDLTYR
+632 
-639 PFTLEGNFCA
+639 
-649 LDALQEMLLYAENGV
+649 DALRAVVKNKYFWIISLAGWIGFLESSFATILAWLYN
-664 LELFPAVPSAW
+664 
-675 RDVSFR
+675 
-681 TLRAWGGVLV
+681 
-691 SAERRGGKLLRAAFT
+691 RRW
-706 AENDVSFLLRG
+706 
-717 TVQDLRFTGGESEPT
+717 
-732 ENGMLIT
+732 
-739 LKKGETLSIQTEN
+739 
-752 DA
+752 